1 MDDAEIDVVEGPL
14 GQDDADAVLRLARAA
29 EHVDGVAPLSEQPLL
44 WLTDPD
50 ATVRHLLVRAADDL
64 AGYAQIDLGSTAVAA
79 TEIVVHPFARSHGVG
94 TALAAH
100 ARTVA
105 DAHGLDLRVWAHG
118 NLPAARRLAAK
129 TGYTVVRELLRM
141 TLDLRSRT
149 PETVFLPADLEL
161 RTFRPG
167 EDDEAWLAL
176 NARAFADHP
185 EQGRMTLGDLQA
197 RGRESWFDP
206 ESFFVVLRVDTL
218 VGFIWL
224 KVLPDDEQAVDLG
237 AEAATGERVGE
248 IYAVGIDPSAQGM
261 GLGAALTRVGLDRLV
276 ALGVDTAELYTGR
289 ENTIAVRTYERAGFV
304 VASTDVQLGPVA

>member
-14 GQDDADAVLRLARAA
+14 AQDDADAVHRLARAA

-44 WLTDPD
+44 WLTDP
-50 ATVRHLLVRAADDL
+50 AASVRHLLVRAADDL
-64 AGYAQIDLGSTAVAA
+64 AGYAQIDLGSPAVAT

-105 DAHGLDLRVWAHG
+105 DERGLDLRVWAHG
-118 NLPAARRLAAK
+118 DLPAARRLAAK

-149 PETVFLPADLEL
+149 PETVLLPADLTL

-167 EDDEAWLAL
+167 QDDEAWLAL

-185 EQGRMTLGDLQA
+185 EQGRMTQADLDA
-197 RGRESWFDP
+197 RLRESWFDP
-206 ESFFVVLRVDTL
+206 ESFFLVLRGEDV
-218 VGFIWL
+218 VGFNWL
-224 KVLPDDEQAVDLG
+224 KVLPDEEQGIDDG
-237 AEAATGERVGE
+237 GPHERTGE

-276 ALGVDTAELYTGR
+276 ARGVDTAELYTGR
-289 ENTIAVRTYERAGFV
+289 ENAVAVRTYERAGFV
-304 VASTDVQLGPVA
+304 VASTDVQLAPVA